1 MQSGV
6 KVEFPLQGAVA
17 SSLIDVWAQLSPQVL
32 HQLMLSPG
40 FSERKHIKENT
51 DVVTVCVWSI
61 LIFQSLA
68 LKEVNTTSLL
78 RTLSHNIQFF
88 SLTGKF
94 SFSEWHLV
102 CVHVYYCVSAYW
114 TCHHVRFLFCF
125 TECRDVLLPMML
137 RELSGALVTMAD
149 GPHDERR
156 NSLELL
162 NNILEVLSRENVVR
176 HTASFSVV
184 KNT

>member
-1 MQSGV
+1 M
-6 KVEFPLQGAVA
+6 
-17 SSLIDVWAQLSPQVL
+17 
-32 HQLMLSPG
+32 
-40 FSERKHIKENT
+40 
-51 DVVTVCVWSI
+51 
-61 LIFQSLA
+61 
-68 LKEVNTTSLL
+68 
-78 RTLSHNIQFF
+78 
-88 SLTGKF
+88 
-94 SFSEWHLV
+94 
-102 CVHVYYCVSAYW
+102 
-114 TCHHVRFLFCF
+114 
-125 TECRDVLLPMML
+125 LLPMML

>member
-114 TCHHVRFLFCF
+114 TCHHVRFLFFVSQSAVMC
-125 TECRDVLLPMML
+125 CYPWCCGSWAGHWSLWLMGLMM
-137 RELSGALVTMAD
+137 REEIVWSCSTTSWRSLVGKMWWDTQQVF
-149 GPHDERR
+149 
-156 NSLELL
+156 L
-162 NNILEVLSRENVVR
+162 
-176 HTASFSVV
+176 
-184 KNT
+184 